1 MKKYMIRSL
10 LCLVFVCRCLPVS
23 AQDALV
29 LAAVEGTYGIM
40 PEISEVLSQ
49 AYQQLGIQITINPYP
64 GLRGIHYSNS
74 GIIDGEAFR
83 IAGIDKEFSN
93 LIRVEVSL
101 MTNSHYLFVKSGNE
115 FVVEGW
121 DSIPKNYLIGF
132 QRGVKVIESATE
144 DHQIKTESVSTATQ
158 LLQKLNIGR
167 NDAIILPAL
176 AAAQNIQQLGLK
188 DIVKLEPPIS
198 SHNLYHY
205 LHRKHAALVP
215 KITAVLKAMEAN
227 GDIQKIHEQTRL
239 EVSPSIPISPKWQ

>member
-1 MKKYMIRSL
+1 MIGSL

-23 AQDALV
+23 AQDTLV
-29 LAAVEGTYGIM
+29 LAAVEGGHGIISV
-40 PEISEVLSQ
+40 ISEVLSQ

-64 GLRGIHYSNS
+64 GLRGLHYSNY

-83 IAGIDKEFSN
+83 IAGIDKKFSN

-101 MTNSHYLFVKSGNE
+101 MTNRHYLFVKSGNE

-132 QRGVKVIESATE
+132 QRGIKVIELATKE
-144 DHQIKTESVSTATQ
+144 YQIQTESVSTATQ

-167 NDAIILPAL
+167 NDAIILPAP
-176 AAAQNIQQLGLK
+176 AAAQNIQQLELK
-188 DIVKLEPPIS
+188 DIIKLEPPIN

-205 LHRKHAALVP
+205 LHTKHAALVP

-227 GDIQKIHEQTRL
+227 GDIQKIHEQIRA
-239 EVSPSIPISPKWQ
+239 EASP